1 MHRLRYIY
9 STRNTQRRLA
19 TRSDSLASLRVERS
33 RPLMASSGSLEVCR
47 SDDPLSWV
55 KLRFLA
61 SDGLEGWI

>member
-33 RPLMASSGSLEVCR
+33 RGLADRMEVAASH
-47 SDDPLSWV
+47 
-55 KLRFLA
+55 
-61 SDGLEGWI
+61 GLKWEP